1 MHVTVGAYRSQGGRL
16 FVELHFILCGCWEL
30 GADAFQ
36 EQGMFSPA
44 PLNKSIGKDSM
55 VSRLDIMTR
64 VKGLLSFLSHC
75 MRDQVAA
82 LVNFLKI
89 QVSTV
94 FPEKVKI
101 LIWIIISILR
111 KGKPE
116 ILPQIQWCH
125 CSAFKPKLMLPPLP
139 ILWSVV
145 QTQGGDLRRWGQ
157 KPLSERML
165 EGLHSFSSWNSH
177 SWSWLRSRVHF
188 KAVLHWE

>member
-1 MHVTVGAYRSQGGRL
+1 MLDQMSSYMHVTVGAYRSQRGRL
-16 FVELHFILCGCWEL
+16 FLELHFILCGCWEL

-55 VSRLDIMTR
+55 VSQLDIMTR

-75 MRDQVAA
+75 MRDQVAV
-82 LVNFLKI
+82 LVSFLKI

-94 FPEKVKI
+94 FPEKAKI

-111 KGKPE
+111 KGTPE

-125 CSAFKPKLMLPPLP
+125 CSAFKPKLMLPSLP
-139 ILWSVV
+139 ILWSRHREVIYTDEV
-145 QTQGGDLRRWGQ
+145 GRHYQKGCWGACIRSLLGIAIRDLD
-157 KPLSERML
+157 
-165 EGLHSFSSWNSH
+165 
-177 SWSWLRSRVHF
+177 
-188 KAVLHWE
+188 